1 MWGNPND
8 KHGQAG
14 RDKKGKAA
22 RGLTSANRERRQ
34 DRIRELTERLEADA
48 ARHAEAAAGRDG
60 ILGGKR
66 ARDAASQS
74 AASSVSGSGAR
85 LSGRKPHETLPSAG
99 RPGGRAS
106 GQDGPYG
113 TRIYRQGAPAEWEQ
127 PLGSG
132 WPDEAWPQAQE
143 KDPEAEWKNSANPWE
158 RLEQASGELTG
169 LAPRTLREGGSGSRA
184 GTGGGGGDRSGPGTG
199 GRFARSFARRL
210 LVSAA
215 LFGAVWGL
223 FQLDGPAARQGQLA
237 VRQALS
243 EPMDVSAIA
252 VWYEGVFGAP
262 PSFLPG
268 FDKSGGTRPAAA
280 PAERA
285 TVAPVAGGSIVHPF
299 AELLGGVEISGAPG
313 ADVLA
318 AEEGR
323 VLVVSADDA
332 KGPTVVLQHA
342 GGRTTYYGRLGETVV
357 APNDWVQAGE
367 TIGRLG
373 SAAEGSAGALLYFAV
388 KEQDRYL
395 DPADV
400 IPLD

>member
-8 KHGQAG
+8 RRGQAG
-14 RDKKGKAA
+14 REKKDKAA

-34 DRIRELTERLEADA
+34 ERIRELTERME
-48 ARHAEAAAGRDG
+48 AEAARQAEASARRDG
-60 ILGGKR
+60 SSGGTLFRDSGQQPPAGKSAGSR
-66 ARDAASQS
+66 ARPNS
-74 AASSVSGSGAR
+74 
-85 LSGRKPHETLPSAG
+85 RKAPEALRSAG
-99 RPGGRAS
+99 PRDGKGAVT
-106 GQDGPYG
+106 DGPYG
-113 TRIYRQGAPAEWEQ
+113 TRVYRPGAPAEWEQ

-132 WPDEAWPQAQE
+132 WPDEAWPQPQE
-143 KDPEAEWKNSANPWE
+143 KDPEAEWKNNANPWE
-158 RLEQASGELTG
+158 RLEQAGGSLTG
-169 LAPRTLREGGSGSRA
+169 LAPRPLR
-184 GTGGGGGDRSGPGTG
+184 GTASGGGGGYRPAPGAA
-199 GRFARSFARRL
+199 GRFARSFGRRL

-223 FQLDGPAARQGQLA
+223 FQLDNPAAREGQLI
-237 VRQALS
+237 VREALS
-243 EPMDVSAIA
+243 EPMDMSAIA
-252 VWYEGVFGAP
+252 GWYEGVFGAP

-268 FDKSGGTRPAAA
+268 FGKLGGTQPATA

-285 TVAPVAGGSIVHPF
+285 AVAPVAGGSIVHPF

-342 GGRTTYYGRLGETVV
+342 GGRTTYYGRLGEARV
-357 APNDWVQAGE
+357 AANDWVTAGE
-367 TIGRLG
+367 PIGRLG
-373 SAAEGSAGALLYFAV
+373 AAAEGNAEALLYFAV
-388 KEQDRYL
+388 KEQDRYI